1 MKLIMMCYLWV
12 MELKEILDFSL
23 LKILGG
29 MDGEKMVMQGLDR
42 LMDLVFAE
50 LTCMVGNHKSKKLF
64 KVLIALL
71 SQLDHNRT
79 FHQPLIL
86 INQPYQIQTFPPW
99 KFYRI
104 HFHLKQCLKIC
115 NRWFRGYYI
124 SNLKKIFKKIDLY
137 KIQRILQ
144 NFIF

>member
-1 MKLIMMCYLWV
+1 

-79 FHQPLIL
+79 FHQPVIL
-86 INQPYQIQTFPPW
+86 INQPYQIQTFPP
-99 KFYRI
+99 
-104 HFHLKQCLKIC
+104 LKILP
-115 NRWFRGYYI
+115 NPF
-124 SNLKKIFKKIDLY
+124 SPKTMLKNM
-137 KIQRILQ
+137 QSMVSRILYIESEK
-144 NFIF
+144 NI